1 MKTPRLPEAWETTLA
16 NELKNLKAWY
26 VSQKTTM
33 TPRLW
38 QSLYKEIFYLWR
50 KHAPDPDYNTY
61 DFFYVLHAADKEGVW
76 NLDRYTPGTKDT
88 SFNVIQDYCGVL
100 PINELDSHKF
110 YRYERV
116 GACPFQ
122 LASKHH
128 HNLMAKLLKPEN
140 KGTSFAIV
148 LRTPESKPRERAF
161 KNGVVPKDYFEL
173 IPFICAIKPW

>member
-1 MKTPRLPEAWETTLA
+1 MKTKRLPSAWETRLA
-16 NELKNLKAWY
+16 TELKNLKAWY
-26 VSQKTTM
+26 VSQNTTM
-33 TPRLW
+33 HSRLW

-50 KHAPDPDYNTY
+50 KHAPDPDYGIH
-61 DFFYVLHAADKEGVW
+61 DFFYVLHASDDGVW
-76 NLDRYTPGTKDT
+76 NMDLYTPGTTDT
-88 SFNVIQDYCGVL
+88 SFQVCKDYCGVL

-128 HNLMAKLLKPEN
+128 HNLMGKLLKLEN
-140 KGTSFAIV
+140 KDRTFAMV
-148 LRTPESKPRERAF
+148 LRIPKSKPYERAF
-161 KNGVVPKDYFEL
+161 KNGAVPEGYFEL